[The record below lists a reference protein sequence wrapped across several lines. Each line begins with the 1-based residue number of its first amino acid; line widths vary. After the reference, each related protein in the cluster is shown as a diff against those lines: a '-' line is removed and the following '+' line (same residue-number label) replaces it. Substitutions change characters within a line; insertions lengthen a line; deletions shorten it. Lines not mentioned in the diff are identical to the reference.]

1 MKYFSKDNIISFNIF
16 IIFIC
21 VFSFSCSHFPRNDN
35 KNIEYSNK
43 FYIGTASTD
52 NFQILIKDIL
62 LNNDYHIEYYDNGP
76 ISSYITTRW
85 KIRDSYPGELDKGYL
100 EAKTKIFI
108 KGRIKSDSFELNNRF
123 KYECYME
130 VKNLVYDGN
139 DYIIY
144 NEDENFQN
152 EIIKIVEE
160 CRQNF
165 SYNK

>member
-1 MKYFSKDNIISFNIF
+1 MKYFSKKNKISFSIF
-16 IIFIC
+16 IIFIS
-21 VFSFSCSHFPRNDN
+21 VLNFSCTSFTRNVN

-85 KIRDSYPGELDKGYL
+85 KIRDPYQGELDKGYL
-100 EAKTKIFI
+100 DAKTKIFI
-108 KGRIKSDSFELNNRF
+108 QGRIKSDSFKINNRF

-130 VKNLVYDGN
+130 VKNLVFDGN
-139 DYIIY
+139 DYIIF

-152 EIIKIVEE
+152 EIIKVVEE
-160 CRQNF
+160 LRQNF
-165 SYNK
+165 SYTK